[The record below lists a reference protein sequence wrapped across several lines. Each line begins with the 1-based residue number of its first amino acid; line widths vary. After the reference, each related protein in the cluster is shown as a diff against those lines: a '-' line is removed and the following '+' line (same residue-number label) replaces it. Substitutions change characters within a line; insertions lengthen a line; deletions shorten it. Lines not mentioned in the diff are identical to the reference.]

1 MTLSIDVNEFLLQKS
16 SLINTLWRAFQHTSS
31 SMKSAYN
38 TAQVSQPS
46 MMDRISGEFFVC
58 HNICKNW
65 KLLTFFIFVNN
76 LLQFEKFLVANNIG

>member
-46 MMDRISGEFFVC
+46 MMDRISGGF
-58 HNICKNW
+58 
-65 KLLTFFIFVNN
+65 LYATIFA
-76 LLQFEKFLVANNIG
+76 KMGKC

>member
-1 MTLSIDVNEFLLQKS
+1 MKGKNYSRKEVHMNKTLGLMYFHKNMTLSLNEFLLQKS

-46 MMDRISGEFFVC
+46 MMDRISGGF
-58 HNICKNW
+58 
-65 KLLTFFIFVNN
+65 LYATIFA
-76 LLQFEKFLVANNIG
+76 KIGNC